1 MNIMFKSNDL
11 HNFTFRKVGS
21 GCYSVTY
28 VTDNRGDMYACN
40 IKDMSI
46 IDDTLNAD
54 IAKVNDIKH
63 LAYIL
68 RRDGSHYNKY
78 MKLIPR
84 KV

>member
-1 MNIMFKSNDL
+1 MFKSNDL

-21 GCYSVTY
+21 GCYHVTY
-28 VTDNRGDMYACN
+28 VTENRGDMYECDIN
-40 IKDMSI
+40 DMTI
-46 IDDTLNAD
+46 IDETLNAD
-54 IAKVNDIKH
+54 IAKVSDIKH

-68 RRDGSHYNKY
+68 RRDGTHYNKY